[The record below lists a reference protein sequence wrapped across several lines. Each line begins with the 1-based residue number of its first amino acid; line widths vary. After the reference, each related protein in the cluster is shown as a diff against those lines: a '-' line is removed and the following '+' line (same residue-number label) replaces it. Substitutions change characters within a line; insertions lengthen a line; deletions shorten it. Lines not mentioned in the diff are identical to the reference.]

1 MPRNCPKHWLHNCI
15 SSLPNRVNAVAPDS
29 CDRLAITLG
38 GSWSPFVATCGKK
51 EGGGEC
57 GLGRIP
63 SPVQWRAGG
72 HSQDTGKRRV
82 AAGSGCEFSSL
93 WAAGQRGAAA
103 RSSEQMCMSGRDGRG
118 WREVAGGSWMGGG
131 WAGGKVGHSR
141 VIRVSSS
148 NKDSALLCGHTA
160 AYGNALVH
168 SCW

>member
-1 MPRNCPKHWLHNCI
+1 MSVAWRPIHATDWQSHSTVAVGHRLWR
-15 SSLPNRVNAVAPDS
+15 RVA
-29 CDRLAITLG
+29 R
-38 GSWSPFVATCGKK
+38 
-51 EGGGEC
+51 
-57 GLGRIP
+57 
-63 SPVQWRAGG
+63 WRVWARRADPLVTGALAGG

-103 RSSEQMCMSGRDGRG
+103 RSSEQMCMSGRHGRGRG
-118 WREVAGGSWMGGG
+118 WLEVAGGSWMGGG

>member
-1 MPRNCPKHWLHNCI
+1 M
-15 SSLPNRVNAVAPDS
+15 PNRVGGVAPDS
-29 CDRLAITLG
+29 CDRLAITLDG
-38 GSWSPFVATCGKK
+38 GSWSPFVAF
-51 EGGGEC
+51 
-57 GLGRIP
+57 GRVARWWRGVWARP
-63 SPVQWRAGG
+63 DPVTGALAGG

-93 WAAGQRGAAA
+93 WAADQRGAAA